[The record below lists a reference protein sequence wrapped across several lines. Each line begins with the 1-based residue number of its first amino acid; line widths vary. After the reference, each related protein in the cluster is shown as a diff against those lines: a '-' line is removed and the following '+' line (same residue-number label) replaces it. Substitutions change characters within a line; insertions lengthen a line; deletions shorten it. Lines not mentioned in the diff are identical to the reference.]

1 MGVII
6 LSERKDKA
14 VLAKAEPI
22 NEADLAKAA
31 QEIID
36 EYEAPTRDLSGLVK
50 TIVAALA
57 IIMSLYHLYGAVAT
71 IPAQIFR
78 SVHVLFVL
86 VLTFLYYP
94 SGRKGGNRITVW
106 DLVLV
111 ALSLVA
117 LGYVLVDFENFIYR
131 AVVPSTLDLIL
142 GTITILLVLEATR
155 RTVGWILPAIVIAFL
170 VYAYVGPWLPEPWTH
185 RGYDLAR
192 IVGHM
197 YMTLEGIF
205 GVPIDVSST
214 FIILFTIYGAI
225 LEYSGAGKFFVDFSF
240 AAMGKRESGAGRTVT
255 LASFLLGTVSGSGV
269 ATTVTLGSV
278 AYPLLRRAGYDKETA
293 GAILS
298 SGGIGAVISP
308 PVLGAAAFL
317 IAEILK
323 VSYLEVLKM
332 ATIPTILYYLSIFL
346 MIELDSAKRRAAR
359 ESLLDR
365 ASSVSAAPVAKG
377 TGANFSGAN
386 STGANSTGV
395 NSAGATPG
403 VNPTGAA
410 SSGQGHGSQPQG
422 ASSHEN
428 GPAEGLSLGELTR
441 RYWFHFTSLVTI
453 VGFMVAGFT
462 ATWAVFWSTLIAV
475 AVSFLR
481 RDTALYPRKLAA
493 ALESGAKGILS
504 VAATCASAG
513 IIVGVVT
520 LTGLGLKFSGII
532 LDLAH
537 GQLFLTLLY
546 TGLILLVLGLALPI
560 TASYIVAAVMTAP
573 ALIKLG
579 VPEYAAHMFIF
590 YYAVL
595 SEVSPPVALSPV
607 AAAALTGGNPF
618 RTMMITWKYTLP
630 AFLVPFMF
638 SLHPSGLALLLVG
651 SPGEI
656 IWSTLTAVF
665 GIAGLVLGV
674 GGYVIAH
681 ASWLERI
688 LLVAGGIFLLYPL
701 AAVDMAGFA
710 AVAGGLALHWMRIRA
725 GRALPA

>member
-1 MGVII
+1 MGVGI
-6 LSERKDKA
+6 LSEPNETA
-14 VLAKAEPI
+14 GLAKS
-22 NEADLAKAA
+22 A

-36 EYEAPTRDLSGLVK
+36 EYEVPTRDLAGIAK
-50 TIVAALA
+50 TVVAGLA

-71 IPAQIFR
+71 IPAQVFR
-78 SVHVLFVL
+78 SVHLLFVL

-94 SGRKGGNRITVW
+94 SGRKGGNRITVL
-106 DLVLV
+106 DLGLV
-111 ALSLVA
+111 VLSLGA
-117 LGYVLVDFENFIYR
+117 LGYVLADFENFIYR
-131 AVVPSTLDLIL
+131 AVTPNTIDLVL
-142 GTITILLVLEATR
+142 GSITILLVLEATR
-155 RTVGWILPAIVIAFL
+155 RTVGWILPVIVIAFL
-170 VYAYVGPWLPEPWTH
+170 VYAYVGPYLPEPWTH

-240 AAMGKRESGAGRTVT
+240 AAMGKKESGAGRTVT

-278 AYPLLRRAGYDKETA
+278 AYPLLKRAGYDKETS

-298 SGGIGAVISP
+298 AGGIGAVISP

-323 VSYLEVLKM
+323 VSYLEVLRM
-332 ATIPTILYYLSIFL
+332 ATIPTVLYYLSIFL
-346 MIELDSAKRRAAR
+346 MIELDSAKR
-359 ESLLDR
+359 
-365 ASSVSAAPVAKG
+365 SAAAEAKMSTAAT
-377 TGANFSGAN
+377 TGSARGSGN
-386 STGANSTGV
+386 QTE
-395 NSAGATPG
+395 AGKAPG
-403 VNPTGAA
+403 
-410 SSGQGHGSQPQG
+410 
-422 ASSHEN
+422 
-428 GPAEGLSLGELTR
+428 LGELTKK
-441 RYWFHFTSLVTI
+441 YWFHFTSLITI
-453 VGFMVAGFT
+453 IGFMVAGFT
-462 ATWAVFWSTLIAV
+462 AIWAVFWSTVIAT

-481 RDTALYPRKLAA
+481 KDTALYPRKLAA

-638 SLHPSGLALLLVG
+638 SLHPAGLALLLVG

-656 IWSTLTAVF
+656 LWSTLTAVF
-665 GIAGLVLGV
+665 GIVGLVLGV
-674 GGYVIAH
+674 GGYVVSH
-681 ASWLERI
+681 ASWLERA
-688 LLVAGGIFLLYPL
+688 LLVIGGGFLLYPL
-701 AAVDMAGFA
+701 PLLDMVGFG
-710 AVAGGLALHWMRIRA
+710 AVAVGLALHWMRMKAARTLA
-725 GRALPA
+725 A

>member
-1 MGVII
+1 MRASSDHGDVVNFMGVII
-6 LSERKDKA
+6 LSERKDEA
-14 VLAKAEPI
+14 ILAKAEPI

-94 SGRKGGNRITVW
+94 SGRKGGNRITLW

-240 AAMGKRESGAGRTVT
+240 AAMGKKESGAGRTIT

-365 ASSVSAAPVAKG
+365 VPSVNTAPASKE
-377 TGANFSGAN
+377 TGANFTGVN
-386 STGANSTGV
+386 STGA
-395 NSAGATPG
+395 P
-403 VNPTGAA
+403 
-410 SSGQGHGSQPQG
+410 SQ
-422 ASSHEN
+422 EN
-428 GPAEGLSLGELTR
+428 GPADGLSLGELTR

>member
-1 MGVII
+1 VRASSDHGDVVNFMGVII
-6 LSERKDKA
+6 LSERKDEA
-14 VLAKAEPI
+14 ILAKAEPI

-94 SGRKGGNRITVW
+94 SGRKGGNRITLW

-240 AAMGKRESGAGRTVT
+240 AAMGKKESGAGRTIT

-365 ASSVSAAPVAKG
+365 VPSVNTAPASKE
-377 TGANFSGAN
+377 TGANFTGVN
-386 STGANSTGV
+386 STGA
-395 NSAGATPG
+395 P
-403 VNPTGAA
+403 
-410 SSGQGHGSQPQG
+410 SQ
-422 ASSHEN
+422 EN
-428 GPAEGLSLGELTR
+428 GPADGLSLGELTR